1 MSVSRKLKVSLAAG
15 TAAAVMVSSFL
26 PFGSGRCLFFPTFI
40 LSACSREAEESNDED
55 VSYSFAIFDLFRF
68 LFG

>member
-40 LSACSREAEESNDED
+40 LSACSREAEESSGED

>member
-26 PFGSGRCLFFPTFI
+26 PFGNGRCLFFPTFI
-40 LSACSREAEESNDED
+40 LSACSREAEESSNED
-55 VSYSFAIFDLFRF
+55 VSYSFAIIDLFRF